1 MHVNVYVTTKLQFCS
16 EIRCRKYAAHI
27 NRLSCDVHPFY
38 NFNEFQQNVDISGC
52 MIALGFLSHLNLLS
66 K

>member
-1 MHVNVYVTTKLQFCS
+1 MHVNMYATTKLQFCS

-38 NFNEFQQNVDISGC
+38 NFNEFR
-52 MIALGFLSHLNLLS
+52 
-66 K
+66 